1 MNPLAN
7 EAWRRDVF
15 ILGAG
20 FSHAVSNELPLTRD
34 LFALCRQAM
43 LKLGAEVLEDK
54 DVMDT
59 IQSLRSKAQK
69 AGTLRTTEQQIVVVT
84 NMVVEKTV
92 EQQVVVVTNTVV
104 QIQPSNPQV
113 AWSSHP
119 RGPECGGGGT
129 SYTPLADRLGPRLE

>member
-1 MNPLAN
+1 MNCATQPSVKDGLQCLKMSRWKGSQSNAMNPLAN

-54 DVMDT
+54 DVMD
-59 IQSLRSKAQK
+59 SYARF
-69 AGTLRTTEQQIVVVT
+69 GE
-84 NMVVEKTV
+84 NVETWL
-92 EQQVVVVTNTVV
+92 TWLGSD
-104 QIQPSNPQV
+104 QPWLNDIARWRNRAAFGEV
-113 AWSSHP
+113 AV
-119 RGPECGGGGT
+119 
-129 SYTPLADRLGPRLE
+129 A